1 MNLRRNL
8 RTFALVILAGC
19 APAKVVT
26 ESQRDS
32 VFVHVRDSVILRD
45 TVIMAAIP
53 EEADRATLPD
63 SDTSYLSTSLAE
75 SWAYAH
81 NGQIHHRLRNRSEML
96 QPVRVQYVDR
106 AHVEKRAAIQWHQSV
121 ETVEVEKELSRW
133 QSFLLKLG
141 WAVLILGA
149 LWVAWKVLK
158 LLR

>member
-8 RTFALVILAGC
+8 RALALVILAGC
-19 APAKVVT
+19 APARVVT

-53 EEADRATLPD
+53 EETDRAVLPD
-63 SDTSYLSTSLAE
+63 SDTSYLHTSLAE
-75 SWAYAH
+75 SWAVVRE
-81 NGQIHHRLRNRSEML
+81 GRLHHTLRNRSEML

-106 AHVEKRAAIQWHQSV
+106 AHVEKRAQLEWRHSV

-133 QSFLLKLG
+133 QSFLQKLG
-141 WAVLILGA
+141 GATLIAAA
-149 LWVAWKVLK
+149 LWVAWKAYK